1 MLVVLSLPCH
11 YYGKRNMNTKK
22 SLLVILDGWGLGER
36 PEVDAINE
44 GKTPFF
50 DQLMSDYPNAH
61 LTTFGEEVGLPEGQ
75 MGNSEVGHLNIGA
88 GRVVYQELARIN
100 KAVREKNL
108 ETTPA
113 IQELINYA
121 KTNDKPIHLMG
132 LLSDGG
138 VHAHIEH
145 LKALC
150 HILSDAGVKNI
161 HIHAFMDG
169 RDTDPRGGSRYV
181 ADLQDDIKETSA
193 KIATVIGRYYAM
205 DRDLRWERI
214 KKAYDLM
221 VKGVGTRTDDV
232 VATLDASYASG
243 ITDEFVEPLVINEG
257 GLIKADDAVLFFNY
271 RTDRP
276 RQITRALTQEDFE
289 DHGLCKLPLHM
300 VTMTNYDQ
308 SYQDIHV
315 VYDKDDI
322 EETMG
327 QTVSAAGLSQVRIA
341 ETEKYPHVT
350 FFFNGGREEP
360 FPLEDRIM
368 IPSPK
373 VATYDLAPEMSARE
387 VTEAICNRIK
397 DNAPD
402 FICLNYAN
410 ADMVG
415 HTGDFA
421 AAQKACEVVDQCLNV
436 LVDTALKKDYE
447 IIVIADHGNAE
458 LMINEDGTP
467 HTAHTTNLVPV
478 IYVSN
483 QNVCSITDGK
493 LADVAPTLLALMNV
507 KQPELMTGVSLVT
520 FPT

>member
-1 MLVVLSLPCH
+1 
-11 YYGKRNMNTKK
+11 MNTKK
-22 SLLVILDGWGLGER
+22 SLLVILDGWGLGKR
-36 PEVDAINE
+36 PEVDAIKE
-44 GKTPFF
+44 GNTPFF
-50 DQLMSDYPNAH
+50 DMLMKDYPNAH
-61 LTTFGEEVGLPEGQ
+61 LITYGEEVGLPEGQ

-100 KAVREKNL
+100 KAVKDDTLRS
-108 ETTPA
+108 TPA
-113 IQELINYA
+113 IKELINYA

-150 HILSDAGVKNI
+150 HILSDADVEDI
-161 HIHAFMDG
+161 YIHAFMDG
-169 RDTDPRGGSRYV
+169 RDTDPKGGSRYV
-181 ADLQDDIKETSA
+181 ADLQKDIKDTSA
-193 KIATVIGRYYAM
+193 KIATAIGRYYAM

-221 VKGVGTRTDDV
+221 VKGVGTKTDDLI
-232 VATLDASYASG
+232 TSLDASYESG
-243 ITDEFVEPLVINEG
+243 VTDEFIDPFVVDES

-289 DHGLCKLPLHM
+289 EHGLQKLPLHM
-300 VTMTNYDQ
+300 VTMSNYDQ
-308 SYQDIHV
+308 SYKGIHV
-315 VYDKDDI
+315 VYDKEDI
-322 EETMG
+322 A
-327 QTVSAAGLSQVRIA
+327 QTLGEVVSAAGLSQVRIA

-360 FPLEDRIM
+360 FPLEDRIVV
-368 IPSPK
+368 PSPK
-373 VATYDLAPEMSARE
+373 VATYDLAPEMSAYG
-387 VTEAICNRIK
+387 VTEAICDRIK
-397 DNAPD
+397 KNAPD

-421 AAQKACEVVDQCLNV
+421 AAQKACEVVDQCLKE
-436 LVDTALKKDYE
+436 LVDTALDKDYE

-478 IYVSN
+478 IYVSKDKN
-483 QNVCSITDGK
+483 AGHIKDGK
-493 LADVAPTLLALMNV
+493 LADISPTLLALMNV
-507 KQPELMTGVSLVT
+507 EQPELMTGVSLVT
-520 FPT
+520 FPS

>member
-1 MLVVLSLPCH
+1 
-11 YYGKRNMNTKK
+11 MNTKK
-22 SLLVILDGWGLGER
+22 SLLVILDGWGLGKR
-36 PEVDAINE
+36 PKVDAIKE

-50 DQLMSDYPNAH
+50 DTLISDYPSAH
-61 LTTFGEEVGLPEGQ
+61 LTTFGEDVGLPEGQ

-100 KAVREKNL
+100 KAVKEKTL
-108 ETTPA
+108 ESTPA
-113 IQELINYA
+113 IQQLIVYA
-121 KTNDKPIHLMG
+121 KSNDKPIHLMG

-150 HILSDAGVKNI
+150 HILSDAGVKDI
-161 HIHAFMDG
+161 FIHAFMDG
-169 RDTDPRGGSRYV
+169 RDTDPKSGSRYV
-181 ADLQDDIKETSA
+181 ADLQEDIKDTSA
-193 KIATVIGRYYAM
+193 KIASVIGRYYAM

-221 VKGVGTRTDDV
+221 VKGVGTKTDDLI
-232 VATLDASYASG
+232 ASLEASYEAD
-243 ITDEFVEPLVINEG
+243 ITDEFIEPIVVDKD
-257 GLIKADDAVLFFNY
+257 GLIKTEDAVLFFNY

-276 RQITRALTQEDFE
+276 RQITRALTQEDFK
-289 DHGLCKLPLHM
+289 DHGLAKLSLHM

-308 SYQDIHV
+308 SYKGLHV
-315 VYDKDDI
+315 VYDKEDI
-322 EETMG
+322 DQTMG
-327 QTVSAAGLSQVRIA
+327 QIVSAAGLSQVRIA

-368 IPSPK
+368 LPSPK
-373 VATYDLAPEMSARE
+373 VATYDLAPEMSAQG
-387 VTEAICNRIK
+387 VTDAICERIK
-397 DNAPD
+397 DNTPD

-421 AAQKACEVVDQCLNV
+421 AAQKACEVVDLCLKE
-436 LVDTALKKDYE
+436 LVETALDKEYE

-478 IYVSN
+478 IYVSKHSN
-483 QNVCSITDGK
+483 EGQIKDGK
-493 LADVAPTLLALMNV
+493 LADIAPTLLALMNV
-507 KQPELMTGVSLVT
+507 EQPDLMTGVSLVT
-520 FPT
+520 FSS